1 MRSTL
6 KCCGLRAVAG
16 LCVGFGALTGP
27 AAPADAHETDQ
38 YTMPLDRPMA
48 DLADY
53 FDGVHF
59 AALQAA
65 VEKLNKETES
75 ALKERNA
82 SYRDAE
88 LNRIRSPLHVM
99 EAVFANFD
107 DAFSEIQDV
116 EDALRSDW
124 VKQAYPGQIPIWQ
137 PDRWIYFGTHYWL
150 DPRQIILQFD
160 SSTVKAFGV
169 YFGTDKISHFHH
181 MGRIYFTNYQCR
193 LAQGWSEQEA
203 IDFIVREYSTDSGIG
218 EAGLLGFAAT
228 GVYSNADLAADYSGF
243 KFCRNLT
250 EPVFIKGALRPP
262 MLVRKGEFWR
272 LNKHVRPESGFFGA
286 FVSDHWNEAL
296 NPSWWEWDIHD
307 DVVAAVKERA
317 AGIRE
322 FYTKVDKRPDD
333 PAYYERLA
341 HELTTMDGEEY
352 GHCREWDRLLLLSE
366 VCWPDGKP
374 AGALQESLRAQTQ
387 GEQVSQRPSGPP
399 AVIELPG
406 R

>member
-1 MRSTL
+1 MFRSRPNL
-6 KCCGLRAVAG
+6 RVINFVVGLFLAVGVMAG
-16 LCVGFGALTGP
+16 LSQRAE
-27 AAPADAHETDQ
+27 AHETDQ

-53 FDGVHF
+53 FDAVHF
-59 AALQAA
+59 AALQAG
-65 VEKLNKETES
+65 VEKLNRETEA
-75 ALKERNA
+75 ALKDPDPRF
-82 SYRDAE
+82 RDAE
-88 LNRIRSPLHVM
+88 LNRIRSPLHIM
-99 EAVFANFD
+99 EAVFENFD

-124 VKQAYPGQIPIWQ
+124 AKDAYPGQIPIWR
-137 PDRWIYFGTHYWL
+137 PDRWIYSGAYYWL
-150 DPRQIILQFD
+150 DPRQIIMQFD
-160 SSTVKAFGV
+160 SSTVKAYGV

-181 MGRIYFTNYQCR
+181 MGKIYFTNFQCR
-193 LAQGWSEQEA
+193 LAQGWSEKEA
-203 IDFIVREYSTDSGIG
+203 IEYIVKEYSTDSGIG

-250 EPVFIKGALRPP
+250 EPVFIKGAIRPP
-262 MLVRKGEFWR
+262 LLVRKGEFWR
-272 LNKHVRPESGFFGA
+272 LNKHVRPESGFLGA

-317 AGIRE
+317 VGIRE
-322 FYTKVDKRPDD
+322 FYTRIDHRPDD
-333 PAYYERLA
+333 PAYFEKLA
-341 HELTTMDGEEY
+341 HDLATMDGENY
-352 GHCREWDRLLLLSE
+352 GHCQQWDRLLTLAE

-374 AGALQESLRAQTQ
+374 AGSLQEALRSHTPQ
-387 GEQVSQRPSGPP
+387 QVSQGSSAP
-399 AVIELPG
+399 APAIELPG